1 MDDLSIDVLVNKEN
15 MLSIDYIPKNM
26 YIVDNNDNNFH
37 NYLIDNMDKSQTESN
52 LSSNISYDRNDE
64 IGILVKTIY

>member
-26 YIVDNNDNNFH
+26 YIVDKYKEFRSFVKKRT
-37 NYLIDNMDKSQTESN
+37 DKGFRITKDAGVFVAKKATLEGR
-52 LSSNISYDRNDE
+52 Y
-64 IGILVKTIY
+64 